1 MIERQEIEETDYDRE
16 KTLAIV
22 TGIVCALIFLCGTAL
37 GAYHSVKA
45 IGFIGVLSVAC
56 YLIAD
61 AAVIWSAYIDYKE
74 SGTPMEWAAW
84 GVKYGLSLY
93 LLVSGGCIVYVLIG
107 NTEAETGTKAR
118 SGLYQKTYDDCMAKP
133 KAKAADCRRLAS
145 EFNNGETKLAA
156 EDRNAKREENSMV
169 EWYVNLPLFKYIPGI
184 LGLAGLFVLTLV
196 SKLQRPRKR
205 RFRET
210 SADDSRETPKDSRET
225 PQTHRSA
232 NLRQSSARGNFT
244 VGSLPDTLPALS
256 PVNNG
261 NGFSFSFKPS
271 GKGYQLH
278 FRERG
283 DSGSKYVC
291 NLAAGEAR
299 TLSGLSYEKIAIKA
313 MERRRNK
320 HGDDAL
326 VLRIASSLRV

>member
-1 MIERQEIEETDYDRE
+1 MIERQEEIEEVDYDRE

-37 GAYHSVKA
+37 GGYHSVMA

-107 NTEAETGTKAR
+107 STEAETGRQSR
-118 SGLYQKTYDDCMAKP
+118 SGLYQKTYDDCMGQP
-133 KAKAADCRRLAS
+133 KAKARDCRQLAS
-145 EFNNGETKLAA
+145 EFNAGEAKAETQDRETK
-156 EDRNAKREENSMV
+156 KKENSTV

-184 LGLAGLFVLTLV
+184 LGLVGLFILTLV

-210 SADDSRETPKDSRET
+210 PSDGNRETPGTLPAGRNARLQVS
-225 PQTHRSA
+225 PA
-232 NLRQSSARGNFT
+232 NAPLR
-244 VGSLPDTLPALS
+244 VGSLPAQLPAL
-256 PVNNG
+256 PAVTNG
-261 NGFSFSFKPS
+261 NGFTFSFKAS

-278 FRERG
+278 YRERG
-283 DSGSKYVC
+283 DSGSSYVC
-291 NLAAGEAR
+291 NLARSQAE
-299 TLSGLSYEKIAIKA
+299 GLSVADYETVALYG
-313 MERRRNK
+313 MERRRQK
-320 HGDDAL
+320 FGDDAL
-326 VLRIASSLRV
+326 VLRIAASL